1 MSKLLLMASKAQ
13 LILTF
18 LYASLIWLVKDVEEA
33 KEYMMEHLTMDT
45 SDYSHVQM
53 IVEEPKGHL
62 KVEAAIL

>member
-1 MSKLLLMASKAQ
+1 
-13 LILTF
+13 
-18 LYASLIWLVKDVEEA
+18 
-33 KEYMMEHLTMDT
+33 MEHLTMDT